1 MITNFNFF
9 KFSWNIENF
18 LEWSIIREKRIFNP
32 MEKIA
37 YLSDRLKSE
46 LENKGLSAADLC
58 RLTGIDTSIMS
69 KYIRGIKHPKIE
81 RLRRI
86 AAVLYVTPEWLEGY
100 DVPKTPAPVQLSPLE
115 NDIIINFRACNDAEK
130 FAIIEFVKKI
140 RG

>member
-1 MITNFNFF
+1 
-9 KFSWNIENF
+9 
-18 LEWSIIREKRIFNP
+18 